1 MKLQISTL
9 ISIITAAIIF
19 GGFYKETN
27 SRLDSLELRISKL
40 EIKNSKKKKK
50 TREAKR

>member
-19 GGFYKETN
+19 GGFYSETC
-27 SRLDSLELRISKL
+27 SRLDSLESKVSKL
-40 EIKNSKKKKK
+40 ETKNKNKPRRKAKK
-50 TREAKR
+50 

>member
-19 GGFYKETN
+19 GGFYSETC
-27 SRLDSLELRISKL
+27 SRLDSLEAKVEKI
-40 EIKNSKKKKK
+40 EIKNSKKPRRKPKK
-50 TREAKR
+50 